1 MFAWGYIPPE
11 HAGDGHT
18 LDAGYGPAD
27 ADAVLAAAIDAA
39 VGPEA
44 AAGIER
50 RVVGDLAPKALL
62 AAASPKARAPAR
74 SRSAKSA

>member
-50 RVVGDLAPKALL
+50 RVVGDLAPK
-62 AAASPKARAPAR
+62 SPARRRISEGAGTVR